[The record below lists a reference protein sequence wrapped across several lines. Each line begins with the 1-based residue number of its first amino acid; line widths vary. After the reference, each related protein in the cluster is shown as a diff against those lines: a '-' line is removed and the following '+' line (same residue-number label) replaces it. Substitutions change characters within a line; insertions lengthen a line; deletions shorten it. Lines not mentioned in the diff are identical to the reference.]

1 MLTSDEVNG
10 LTNDQNAL
18 LAREHIARYDA
29 EVRRQAQGDAS
40 GTSRHTMFLLSF
52 TGIVILLICI
62 FGSLL

>member
-1 MLTSDEVNG
+1 MNG

-29 EVRRQAQGDAS
+29 EVRRQAQGD